1 MSNNMN
7 KQLFNLFLTSL
18 AKKPKLTD
26 SEIRQAHLLKNL
38 GVTGKKKGEMSK
50 AKNFGQPSMLS
61 PSAPSAPLDTIQED
75 QSRRRRRSSIED
87 ILPGA
92 LLAFG
97 VHSPKFGRRGNRAK
111 SSERPSSPLPAMHPM
126 QNMLDP
132 KGLSNKFKAL
142 SKKK

>member
-1 MSNNMN
+1 MN

-26 SEIRQAHLLKNL
+26 PEIRQAHLLNNL
-38 GVTGKKKGEMSK
+38 GVSGKKKGKASK
-50 AKNFGQPSMLS
+50 ANNLKQPTILNL
-61 PSAPSAPLDTIQED
+61 APSAPPSVETVQED

-97 VHSPKFGRRGNRAK
+97 VHSPKFGRRGTRAK
-111 SSERPSSPLPAMHPM
+111 SPERPASPLPAMHSM
-126 QNMLDP
+126 QNLLNP
-132 KGLSNKFKAL
+132 KGLTNKFKAT

>member
-1 MSNNMN
+1 MN

-26 SEIRQAHLLKNL
+26 WEIRQAHLRNNL
-38 GVTGKKKGEMSK
+38 GVSGKRKKEVAK
-50 AKNFGQPSMLS
+50 ANILGQPSILT
-61 PSAPSAPLDTIQED
+61 PAPSAPLSPNTVQED

-111 SSERPSSPLPAMHPM
+111 SPERQASPQPAMRSM
-126 QNMLDP
+126 QNLLNP
-132 KGLSNKFKAL
+132 KGLTNKIKAV